1 MKTILFSGKKCLWI
15 FILTCTIIACKG
27 PDGDPGPAGPQGTQ
41 GTPGQNGAP
50 GPAGP
55 AGAANLIISSW
66 LKVPGTAWQR
76 QDSTYFLVTHED
88 KTITQAILDSA
99 LVMAYY
105 RNNGRPNVVFSLP
118 ATNEELTLGF
128 FMQVQ
133 NKVGT
138 MNFDLIYYS
147 PRLTP
152 VDFDLEFRWII
163 IPPNAKGR
171 INIADLKDY
180 EWVRQHFGLRD

>member
-1 MKTILFSGKKCLWI
+1 VS
-15 FILTCTIIACKG
+15 
-27 PDGDPGPAGPQGTQ
+27 
-41 GTPGQNGAP
+41 
-50 GPAGP
+50 
-55 AGAANLIISSW
+55 
-66 LKVPGTAWQR
+66 GTAWQR
-76 QDSTYFLVTHED
+76 QDSTYFLVSHVD
-88 KTITQAILDSA
+88 KAITQAILDSA

-105 RNNGRPNVVFSLP
+105 RNEGRTNLVFSLP

-138 MNFDLIYYS
+138 MNFDLIYHS
-147 PRLTP
+147 LHLMP

-171 INIADLKDY
+171 INVADLKDY